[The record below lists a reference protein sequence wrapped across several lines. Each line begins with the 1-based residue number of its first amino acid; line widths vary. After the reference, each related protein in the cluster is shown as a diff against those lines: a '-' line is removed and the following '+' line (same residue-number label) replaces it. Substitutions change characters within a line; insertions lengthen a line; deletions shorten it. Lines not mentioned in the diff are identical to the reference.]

1 MNLIR
6 LNPFGEDVTC
16 TCPFLFCDLA
26 TLPRGIPP
34 KLRMQKNFRM
44 PLTTTRNKRLFPSP
58 FQPVSRCA
66 RIPRAGASFLMHTPY
81 LKDIFMK
88 K

>member
-1 MNLIR
+1 MIR
-6 LNPFGEDVTC
+6 DVTC
-16 TCPFLFCDLA
+16 TCLFLFCDLA
-26 TLPRGIPP
+26 TLLKGIPP
-34 KLRMQKNFRM
+34 KLGMQENFGTRL
-44 PLTTTRNKRLFPSP
+44 PTTRNKRLFPSS

-66 RIPRAGASFLMHTPY
+66 RIPRAGARFLVHSPY